1 VPAPPVSVHVSNGGG
16 RGDATQRN
24 YLRARRVTG
33 AATCCVAADVST
45 AAGVYRRH
53 VVTPASR
60 EAPLFAAPEPKCPL
74 EFFPEL
80 S

>member
-1 VPAPPVSVHVSNGGG
+1 VSAPPASVHVSNGG
-16 RGDATQRN
+16 RRRDATQRN

-33 AATCCVAADVST
+33 AATCCVTADVGA

-53 VVTPASR
+53 VVTPASG
-60 EAPLFAAPEPKCPL
+60 EASLFAAPEPKRPL